1 MHGHAFIAFHG
12 SWNRDTPTGYS
23 VGFVP
28 MTKDG
33 FVDAAAPSDFLSSP
47 SDNAKW
53 SSGFR
58 PVDVVFDRCG
68 RLLVTS
74 DGTGREGRGSSVVRI
89 SYGSN
94 ACSTSNN
101 RTSTGSGLFGSLYLT
116 LIACIVA
123 MVVLCQ

>member
-28 MTKDG
+28 MTEDG

-53 SSGFR
+53 SSEFR
-58 PVDVVFDRCG
+58 PVDVAFGGCG
-68 RLLVTS
+68 KKMELVERVAVLASSGFPTGAMLVALVTTVHRL
-74 DGTGREGRGSSVVRI
+74 DLDCLVH
-89 SYGSN
+89 
-94 ACSTSNN
+94 
-101 RTSTGSGLFGSLYLT
+101 
-116 LIACIVA
+116 LIAWTVA
-123 MVVLCQ
+123 IIIMCQ